1 MKNYLFDESK
11 FVIKNYD
18 KQKTF
23 ASFLPGVAGKMGI
36 PLWAYYVNRGQGIC
50 SFGVRDKASPI
61 LEFSTGSIAYQKVSL
76 DGFRTFLK
84 VNGTYVEAF
93 AVSTN
98 PKVER
103 EMKIDES
110 SLTIV
115 ETNTEF
121 NFEITVKYFGMP
133 SENYAS
139 LVRNVEL
146 KSLDGSNLEVEIL
159 DGLTSIIPTGVS
171 NGAYKEVANLM
182 RSWMDVYNLE
192 NNVPLFKLRASSED
206 TAEVNEANNEGH
218 FFYSLVDG
226 KEARMIVDR
235 NIVFGFDESMQKA
248 EGFIARDTKAMNKE
262 VFVTANKVPCAFT
275 YGKAKVG
282 KKSLVINSLIGH
294 IEDIATINKRK
305 KDFTQSYFLAKEKE
319 AYDLVRELTNDI
331 STKTAYPIFD
341 EYSRQS
347 YLDNFLRGGYPT
359 LIDDGKD
366 GVVYYLYSRK
376 HGDLER
382 DYNWFSLAPE
392 YYSQGNGNYRD
403 ANQNRRSDSLFKR
416 YVKDSN
422 IKNFMDLIQID
433 GYNPLSVN
441 GLSFTVEASDVD
453 AIVAKVSN
461 ANDEGLKNILKGK
474 FTPGAIINYLAKSGK
489 SNDAAEAAL
498 PVVLNKATKH
508 YEANFGEGY
517 WVDHWTYNFDLVE
530 NFLAVYPDELNKML
544 FEDNT
549 YKYFQSPVTVLPRS
563 EKYVL
568 NSKGQV
574 RQYGAINHH
583 DFSKCGKIGADLNST
598 NWLKDTN
605 KNVYNTNLFEKL
617 LSLAAVKFS
626 TMDFEGMGVEME
638 GEKPGWNDAM
648 NGLPGIMGSGISETV
663 ELARVVN
670 FLVNNTST
678 GTVEILSEVN
688 DFVVGL
694 AKLVTDFNNN
704 TIDQHTY
711 WDLST
716 TLREEYRVTTDLFVS
731 GKKVSVKLE
740 DLNSMLTLIK
750 GKVDSGIAKALELG
764 KGILPTY
771 LTYEADDFEVLKD
784 EAGNTIPAH
793 YNNLPKVKVKSFK
806 LRAIPAFLEAP
817 ARSYKILSKDDVAK
831 MHKLVKK
838 TDLFDKKLNVYRTSV
853 DLDPETMEVGR
864 LRAFTKG
871 WLERESCFLH
881 MTYKYILGLL
891 KAGLYTEFYQ
901 EFRNNCV
908 AFMDPE
914 VYGRSTLENSSFIAT
929 SCNPDPATHGRGFVS
944 RLTGANTEY
953 LSMWYIM
960 MFGKKVFNMENS
972 ELTATFKPVLTA
984 DFFDENNEVSA
995 TFLGDVK
1002 VTYFNPNKKDTFA
1015 TEVEFIEFNLSG
1027 EDIKV
1032 EGSKLVGDYAS
1043 KLRDGSIKSI
1053 KITLK

>member
-1 MKNYLFDESK
+1 MNNYVFEKDN

-50 SFGVRDKASPI
+50 SFGIRDKASPI
-61 LEFSTGSIAYQKVSL
+61 LEFSPGSVAYQRVAL

-84 VNGTYVEAF
+84 INGTYVEAF
-93 AVSTN
+93 AVGTN
-98 PKVER
+98 PQVER

-115 ETNTEF
+115 ETNKEF

-133 SENYAS
+133 NENYAS
-139 LVRNVEL
+139 LVRNVEF
-146 KSLDGSNLEVEIL
+146 KSLDGSAMEVEIL
-159 DGLTSIIPTGVS
+159 DGLTSIIPTGVT
-171 NGAYKEVANLM
+171 NGAYKDVANLM

-226 KEARMIVDR
+226 KVARMIVDR

-248 EGFIARDTKAMNKE
+248 EGFISRDSKKMEKE

-275 YGKAKVG
+275 YAKAKVS

-294 IEDIATINKRK
+294 IEDIATVNKRV
-305 KDFTQSYFLAKEKE
+305 KDFTQAYFVAKEKE
-319 AYDLVRELTNDI
+319 AYDIIRELTNDI
-331 STKTAYPIFD
+331 QTKTAYPIFD

-441 GLSFTVEASDVD
+441 GLSFTVESSDVD
-453 AIVAKVSN
+453 AIVTKVSGGK
-461 ANDEGLKNILKGK
+461 DEGLKNILSRN

-489 SNDAAEAAL
+489 SNEQAEAAL
-498 PVVLNKATKH
+498 PIVLNKATKH

-530 NFLAVYPDELNKML
+530 NFLAVYPDQINKML
-544 FEDNT
+544 FEETD

-583 DFSKCGKIGADLNST
+583 DYSKCGKVGADLNHT
-598 NWLKDTN
+598 NWLKDTD
-605 KNVYNTNLFEKL
+605 KKVYNTNLYEKL

-626 TMDFEGMGVEME
+626 TMDYEGMGIEME

-670 FLVNNTST
+670 FLVANSNEGS
-678 GTVEILSEVN
+678 VEVLSEVY
-688 DFVVGL
+688 DFVKEL
-694 AKLVTDFNNN
+694 AKLVTDFNNKAL
-704 TIDQHTY
+704 DQHKY
-711 WDLST
+711 WDLAT
-716 TLREEYRVTTDLFVS
+716 TLREEFRVTTDVFVS
-731 GKKVSVKLE
+731 GKKVSVKLAE
-740 DLNSMLTLIK
+740 LNTMLTLIK
-750 GKVDSGIAKALELG
+750 GKVDGGIAKALELG

-784 EAGNTIPAH
+784 ANGNPVPAH
-793 YNNLPKVKVKSFK
+793 YNNLPKVIVKSFK

-817 ARSYKILSKDDVAK
+817 ARSYKILSQDDVAK

-838 TDLFDKKLNVYRTSV
+838 TDLFDKKLNIYRTSV

-891 KAGLYTEFYQ
+891 KAGLYKEFFE

-929 SCNPDPATHGRGFVS
+929 SCNPDPETHGRGFVS

-960 MFGKKVFNMENS
+960 MFGKKVFNMENN

-984 DFFDENNEVSA
+984 DFFDANNEVSA
-995 TFLGDVK
+995 MFLGDVL
-1002 VTYFNPNKKDTFA
+1002 VTYYNPNKKDTFA
-1015 TEVEFIEFNLSG
+1015 TQVECIEFNLNG
-1027 EDIKV
+1027 KDIKV
-1032 EGSKLVGDYAS
+1032 DGSKLVGENAS